1 MILPLELE
9 KGRGMEYFKR
19 KARDMGKRPWIKLR
33 RRLVLVAV
41 NCRSISP
48 ISFPVSVT
56 DFEEWEVVFDENF
69 QQQSFHIN

>member
-1 MILPLELE
+1 
-9 KGRGMEYFKR
+9 
-19 KARDMGKRPWIKLR
+19 
-33 RRLVLVAV
+33 LVLVAV